1 MIDYKHFELIQLAV
15 DTPLLPFRC
24 ADEDLNH
31 FLYEDAK
38 NYSDDLMAVTYLF
51 IDKEKNQIAAYF
63 SLLNDKVAYDPQQ
76 KGFWNRINRHI
87 HNNKRRRSYP
97 SVKLGRLA
105 VGDEY
110 AHLGIGSKIL
120 YYIKELYA
128 RGNRA
133 GCRFITVD
141 AYANVT
147 TFYEKNHFQYF
158 TMLDTL
164 DKTRLMYFDLKPF
177 KDYIEHKL

>member
-1 MIDYKHFELIQLAV
+1 MIDFERFELVQLAA

-24 ADEDLNH
+24 ADDDLNH
-31 FLYEDAK
+31 FLIEDAK
-38 NYSDDLMAVTYLF
+38 NYVADLMAVTYLL
-51 IDKEKNQIAAYF
+51 IDKEKKQIAAYY

-76 KGFWNRINRHI
+76 KGLWNRINRHI

-97 SVKLGRLA
+97 SVKIGRLA
-105 VGDEY
+105 VGEEY
-110 AHLGIGSKIL
+110 AHVGLGSKIL
-120 YYIKELYA
+120 ELVKTIYA

-133 GCRFITVD
+133 GCRFLTVD
-141 AYANVT
+141 AYSNVT
-147 TFYEKNHFQYF
+147 DFYRKNDFEYF

-177 KDYIEHKL
+177 KDNLAQGI

>member
-1 MIDYKHFELIQLAV
+1 MAKATDFEFVQLTAE
-15 DTPLLPFRC
+15 TQLLPFHC

-31 FLYEDAK
+31 FLIEDAK
-38 NYSDDLMAVTYLF
+38 NYTIDLMAVTYLL
-51 IDKEKNQIAAYF
+51 IDKNKKQIAAYY

-97 SVKLGRLA
+97 SVKIGRLA

-110 AHLGIGSKIL
+110 ARSGLGSTIL

-133 GCRFITVD
+133 GCRFLTVD
-141 AYANVT
+141 AYANAT
-147 TFYEKNHFQYF
+147 DFYRKNDFEYF

-164 DKTRLMYFDLKPF
+164 DTTRLMYFDLKPF
-177 KDYIEHKL
+177 KDSLEQGV